1 MEIFSLA
8 FIVIMVVLSGAIA
21 YFGDV
26 IGRKIGKKK
35 LKIWK
40 LRPKHTA
47 AIATGLFGALTTLI
61 GIIILAESSEQV
73 RVWIL
78 EGNKAR
84 TELVATQK
92 KLQGLQGDLEG
103 TNAKLTKSIND
114 LTKSTKQNA
123 EISKKNAELG
133 KKTGELQSSINQLQA
148 SIGGLKNKLDSANSQ
163 LASVKGENSKVQAEF
178 LRSKK
183 NNAEILKIN
192 KDVQK
197 QNLQLM
203 SDNQIIQRDA
213 EKLKGEIA
221 GLKKERDDL
230 EALRKELEEQ
240 LVKVSDNQK
249 IEFAKRAKELE
260 EAEGKLDSANREL
273 ANIQSQL
280 SILRIDLENSNQ
292 GLLSSRINPMIFSM
306 QDELARVPVP
316 TRLNQTEARAL
327 LLGAIDRAS
336 QTAAARGA
344 SPVPG
349 SQDFVSFIQRPS
361 NQGQVSAD
369 AQFKA
374 VSAALEGAGEP
385 KLLILRTLFN
395 TFRGEYIPLDAIV
408 AKNPVIYKQGE
419 MIFEFRVDGH
429 LTDSEIANKISD
441 TVRGPLREKV
451 LKDGLIPAIGTEKP
465 LGEISNDVVLKMVQQ
480 IRASQVVVRVQLLA
494 ATQIRAGDPL
504 KVDFRLR

>member
-47 AIATGLFGALTTLI
+47 AIATGLFGAMTTLVVI
-61 GIIILAESSEQV
+61 LILAVSSEQV

-92 KLQGLQGDLEG
+92 KLEGLQKDLEG
-103 TNAKLTKSIND
+103 TSGKLSDSIRD
-114 LTKSTKQNA
+114 LAKSTKQNE
-123 EISKKNAELG
+123 EISKKNADLSR
-133 KKTGELQSSINQLQA
+133 KTGELQSSINQLQS
-148 SIGGLKNKLDSANSQ
+148 SIGGLREKLSSANSQ
-163 LASVKGENSKVQAEF
+163 LASVKAANSKVQAEF
-178 LRSKK
+178 TRSKN
-183 NNAEILKIN
+183 NNAEIIKVN
-192 KDVQK
+192 KEVQK

-213 EKLKGEIA
+213 DNLKKEIA

-230 EALRKELEEQ
+230 ETLRKELETQ
-240 LVKVSDNQK
+240 LENVSRTQKV
-249 IEFAKRAKELE
+249 EFAKRAQELA
-260 EAEGKLDSANREL
+260 EAEGKLSDANREL
-273 ANIQSQL
+273 SNIQNQL

-292 GLLSSRINPMIFSM
+292 GLLISRVNPMIFSM
-306 QDELARVPVP
+306 QDELARVQVSP
-316 TRLNQTEARAL
+316 RMNQAEARAL

-349 SQDFVSFIQRPS
+349 GQDFVTFIERPS
-361 NQGQVSAD
+361 NQGTVSAET
-369 AQFKA
+369 QFKA
-374 VSAALEGAGEP
+374 IAAALEGSSEE

-395 TFRGEYIPLDAIV
+395 TFRGEYVPLDAVV

-429 LTDSEIANKISD
+429 LSDSEIANKISD

-451 LKDGLIPAIGTEKP
+451 LKDGLIPAIGTDKP

-480 IRASQVVVRVQLLA
+480 IKASQVVVRVQLLA
-494 ATQIRAGDPL
+494 AAQIRAGDPL